1 MAVNVTELAAA
12 LRLGDGVT
20 APAEP
25 LAGILTRLLGVGDA
39 TVALLAPD
47 APDVIKD
54 EAVINYA
61 AQLYDKPSASSGNRY
76 AAAWNNS
83 GAGSLV
89 AAWVVRRVVADSDH
103 QSGH

>member
-1 MAVNVTELAAA
+1 MAVNATQLAAA

-25 LAGILTRLLGVGDA
+25 LLGILTRLLGVGDA

-47 APDVIKD
+47 VIKD

-61 AQLYDKPSASSGNRY
+61 ATLYDKPSAPSGNRY
-76 AAAWNNS
+76 AAAWVNS
-83 GAGSLV
+83 GAASLV
-89 AAWVVRRVVADSDH
+89 GGWVVRRVVADSDH